1 MKRQIEGVSEQII
14 SSAQSEF
21 LDKGFVDA
29 SLREIASRC
38 GVSTSSIYTRF
49 KDKAGLFDAVV
60 SHVVQ
65 ELNSW
70 YTSNQEEFQE
80 NCPLSTEDSNK
91 KVKEMFLFSGEKIN
105 FFIDYIYDNLKIF
118 QILTMKSEGTRYS
131 NFINDYVEM
140 DVEFTVQFL
149 HSIGSDILESGLLTQ
164 ELLHILSSSL
174 YVGIFE
180 TVIHGMSREDAHT
193 HIKKLRRFFV
203 CGWKDLFEC
212 NGI

>member
-140 DVEFTVQFL
+140 DVKYTVQFINSL
-149 HSIGSDILESGLLTQ
+149 GSNIISTGLVTP

-180 TVIHGMSREDAHT
+180 TVIHGMSREDAHA
-193 HIKKLRRFFV
+193 HIEKLRRFFV
-203 CGWKDLFEC
+203 CGWKDLFDSQ
-212 NGI
+212 GI